1 MILSRCKVAALDQ
14 IACLVL
20 ISKVWLINTIT
31 CNKKFSGG
39 FCMLKR
45 YLLAP
50 GPTPVP
56 SEVLLAMAAPIIHH
70 RSPDFLPVLD
80 SAKKGLQWLYQT
92 KNDVLIL
99 SSTGTGGMVGAVNNF
114 FNKEDKVLVIN
125 GGKFGER
132 WTKICQSY
140 GLDVEEITVEWGYA
154 VNPEEVEERLQK
166 NRNIRGVF
174 AQASET
180 STGVY
185 HDIEALASVVK
196 KYPDT
201 LFIVDAIS
209 ALVAHDLKTDAW
221 GIDIMVGGSQKG
233 VMMPPGIA
241 FVSVSDK
248 AWARAETSKIPK
260 FYFNFKKE
268 RENLAKNQTNFT
280 SPVTLIIGL
289 NESLKMLQAEGLE
302 NVFKRHE
309 LLANATRKAVQA
321 IGLKLY
327 PKESPSNAVTAIMT
341 PDGID
346 GQAVYKNLREK
357 YGITAAGGQDR
368 ARGKIFRIAHLG
380 YADRFDVITAI
391 AGIEMVLK
399 GMGHPVTL
407 GTGVAVAQELLM
419 V

>member
-1 MILSRCKVAALDQ
+1 
-14 IACLVL
+14 
-20 ISKVWLINTIT
+20 
-31 CNKKFSGG
+31 
-39 FCMLKR
+39 MLKR

-56 SEVLLAMAAPIIHH
+56 PEVLLSMAMPIIHH

-99 SSTGTGGMVGAVNNF
+99 CSTGTGGMVGAVNNF
-114 FNKEDKVLVIN
+114 FNQGDKVLVIN

-132 WTKICQSY
+132 WTKICKNY
-140 GLDVEEITVEWGYA
+140 GLDVDEIVLEWGYA
-154 VNPEEVEERLQK
+154 VKPDIIEEKLKK
-166 NRNIRGVF
+166 NKDIKGVF
-174 AQASET
+174 VQASET

-185 HDIEALASVVK
+185 HDIQRLASIVK
-196 KYPDT
+196 GYGNT
-201 LFIVDAIS
+201 LLVVDAIS
-209 ALVAHDLKTDAW
+209 ALAAHDLRTDEW
-221 GIDIMVGGSQKG
+221 GIDIMVGGAQKG
-233 VMMPPGIA
+233 LMLPPGIA
-241 FVSVSDK
+241 FVSVSEK
-248 AWARAETSKIPK
+248 AWEMAKTSKMPR
-260 FYFNFKKE
+260 FYFDFKKE

-289 NESLKMLQAEGLE
+289 NGSLKMLQAEGLE

-309 LLANATRKAVQA
+309 RLAMTTRKAVQA
-321 IGLKLY
+321 LGLELY
-327 PKESPSNAVTAIMT
+327 AKESPSNAVTAIMT
-341 PDGID
+341 PPGID

-380 YADRFDVITAI
+380 YVDKFDVITAI

-399 GMGHPVTL
+399 GMGHPVQL
-407 GTGVAVAQELLM
+407 GTGVATAEELLM
-419 V
+419 E

>member
-1 MILSRCKVAALDQ
+1 
-14 IACLVL
+14 
-20 ISKVWLINTIT
+20 
-31 CNKKFSGG
+31 
-39 FCMLKR
+39 MLKR

-56 SEVLLAMAAPIIHH
+56 AEILLSMAAPIIHH

-114 FNKEDKVLVIN
+114 FNQGDEVLVVN

-132 WTKICQSY
+132 WTKICQAY
-140 GLDVEEITVEWGYA
+140 GLKVEEIVVEWGYA
-154 VNPEEVEERLQK
+154 VKPAEVEEKLKK
-166 NRNIRGVF
+166 NKNLKGVF
-174 AQASET
+174 VQATET

-185 HDIEALASVVK
+185 HDIQMLSSIVR
-196 KYPDT
+196 KYEDT
-201 LFIVDAIS
+201 LFVVDAIS
-209 ALVAHDLKTDAW
+209 ALVAHDLRTDEW

-233 VMMPPGIA
+233 VMLPPGIA
-241 FVSVSDK
+241 FVSVSEK
-248 AWARAETSKIPK
+248 AWKKAETSKIPK

-289 NESLKMLQAEGLE
+289 NAGLKMLQAEGLE

-309 LLANATRKAVQA
+309 RLAHATRKAVQA
-321 IGLKLY
+321 IGLALY
-327 PKESPSNAVTAIMT
+327 PKESPANSVTAIMT
-341 PDGID
+341 PPGID

-368 ARGKIFRIAHLG
+368 AKGKIFRIAHLG
-380 YADRFDVITAI
+380 YSDRFDIITAI

-399 GMGHPVTL
+399 GMGYPVTL
-407 GTGVAVAQELLM
+407 GTGVAVAQALLM
-419 V
+419 D

>member
-1 MILSRCKVAALDQ
+1 
-14 IACLVL
+14 
-20 ISKVWLINTIT
+20 
-31 CNKKFSGG
+31 
-39 FCMLKR
+39 MLKR

-56 SEVLLAMAAPIIHH
+56 AEILLSMAAPIIHH

-114 FNKEDKVLVIN
+114 FNQGDEVLVVN

-132 WTKICQSY
+132 WTKICQAY
-140 GLDVEEITVEWGYA
+140 GLKVEEIVVEWGYA
-154 VNPEEVEERLQK
+154 VKPAEVEEKLKK
-166 NRNIRGVF
+166 NKNLKGVF
-174 AQASET
+174 VQATET

-185 HDIEALASVVK
+185 HDIQMLSSIVR
-196 KYPDT
+196 KYEDT
-201 LFIVDAIS
+201 LFVVDAIS
-209 ALVAHDLKTDAW
+209 ALVAHDLRTDEW

-233 VMMPPGIA
+233 VMLPPGIA
-241 FVSVSDK
+241 FVSVSEK
-248 AWARAETSKIPK
+248 AWKKAETSKIPK

-289 NESLKMLQAEGLE
+289 NAGLKMLQAEGLE

-309 LLANATRKAVQA
+309 RLAHATRKAVQA
-321 IGLKLY
+321 IGLALY
-327 PKESPSNAVTAIMT
+327 PKESPANSVTAIMT
-341 PDGID
+341 PPGID
-346 GQAVYKNLREK
+346 GQAVYKNLREQ

-368 ARGKIFRIAHLG
+368 AKGKIFRIAHLG
-380 YADRFDVITAI
+380 YSDRFDIITAI

-399 GMGHPVTL
+399 GMGYPVTL
-407 GTGVAVAQELLM
+407 GTGVAVAQALLM
-419 V
+419 D

>member
-1 MILSRCKVAALDQ
+1 MV
-14 IACLVL
+14 
-20 ISKVWLINTIT
+20 
-31 CNKKFSGG
+31 
-39 FCMLKR
+39 KR

-56 SEVLLAMAAPIIHH
+56 SEVLLSMAMPIIHH

-92 KNDVLIL
+92 GNDVLIL
-99 SSTGTGGMVGAVNNF
+99 CSTGTGGMVGSVSNF
-114 FNKEDKVLVIN
+114 FNQGDKVIVVN

-132 WTKICQSY
+132 WTKICKSY
-140 GLDVEEITVEWGYA
+140 GLNVDEISLEWGYA
-154 VNPEEVEERLQK
+154 VRPELIEEKLKKDQGIK
-166 NRNIRGVF
+166 GIFV
-174 AQASET
+174 QASET

-185 HDIEALASVVK
+185 HDVQSLASIVK
-196 KYPDT
+196 RYENT
-201 LFIVDAIS
+201 LFVVDAIS
-209 ALVAHDLKTDAW
+209 ALAAHDLRTDDW

-233 VMMPPGIA
+233 LMLPPGIA

-248 AWARAETSKIPK
+248 AWEKAKTSKLPR
-260 FYFNFKKE
+260 FYFDFKKE

-302 NVFKRHE
+302 NVFNRHE
-309 LLANATRKAVQA
+309 KLALTTRKAVQA
-321 IGLKLY
+321 LGLELY
-327 PKESPSNAVTAIMT
+327 AKESPSNAVTAVMT
-341 PDGID
+341 PHGID

-380 YADRFDVITAI
+380 YVDKFDVITAI

-399 GMGHPVTL
+399 GMGHPVRL
-407 GTGVAVAQELLM
+407 GTGVAVAEELLM
-419 V
+419 E